1 MVAEDRTLV
10 IGVDTHRDTH
20 TYALVRSGSGE
31 ILAQTEFPA
40 DSRGYARALALAR
53 KKAPTKRLWA
63 IEGTGSY
70 GKGLARFL
78 ADKGEKVLEV
88 ECRLRPKRS
97 PARGKSDS
105 LDALRA
111 ARQVLEGQVAGHE
124 PRTGAPREALRVLL
138 ATRESAV
145 RARSAAFCQ
154 LRALI
159 VSAPD
164 ELRRELRELSE
175 AKLIARAS
183 SFRPQARTDTESR
196 IQALAMRGLAERIAL
211 LTKET
216 RELERE
222 ITSLVRSICPAL
234 LAEPG
239 VGLVSAA
246 RLLVSWS
253 HAGRLRDEAAF
264 ARLAG
269 AAPLPASS
277 GQVTRHRLDKGGDR
291 QLNRALHTVVMSRRK
306 IHPETI
312 AYCERRIS
320 EGKSKREA
328 MRCLKRYLARHFFR
342 LMEAQALT

>member
-20 TYALVRSGSGE
+20 AYALVRSGSGE
-31 ILAQTEFPA
+31 ILAQTEFAA

-53 KKAPTKRLWA
+53 KKAPTKRIWA

-97 PARGKSDS
+97 PARGKSDE

-124 PRTGAPREALRVLL
+124 PRSGAPREALRVLL

-145 RARSAAFCQ
+145 RARTAAFCQ

-175 AKLIARAS
+175 AKLIARVSA
-183 SFRPQARTDTESR
+183 FRPQTRTDSR
-196 IQALAMRGLAERIAL
+196 IQALAMRGLAERISL
-211 LTKET
+211 LTREV

-222 ITSLVRSICPAL
+222 INSLVRASCPAL

-306 IHPETI
+306 IHAETI